1 MPPDRT
7 VSIHTETI
15 TLGALLKWAGLAGTG
30 GEAKTL
36 IAARRVLVNGRVET
50 KRGRR
55 VAAGDLVSVQGG
67 PTVTIAVAA
76 DAATP
81 APLDPGLS

>member
-1 MPPDRT
+1 MSST
-7 VSIHTETI
+7 VRIHTETI
-15 TLGALLKWAGLAGTG
+15 TLGALLKWAGVVGTG

-36 IAARRVLVNGRVET
+36 IASRRVLVNGQVET

-55 VAAGDLVSVQGG
+55 VAAGDLVAVLGG
-67 PTVTIAVAA
+67 PTLTVAVTD

-81 APLDPGLS
+81 TPLDPILS